1 MSIPFIDLGAQRERI
16 KTEIHAAVA
25 EVVDS
30 GAYIMGPPV
39 KALEAALS
47 EFSSAAHTISCANGT
62 DALILALKAYGVKPG
77 DAVFCPSFTFTA
89 TAEVVALIGATPVFV
104 DIRPDTYNLDP
115 DHLSASIKK
124 IRDEGEYN
132 PAAVII
138 VDLFGQMADYPALSR
153 ISKDNGLTMIADSA
167 QSFGATLS
175 GKMPLEWADI
185 LTTSFFPAKPLGCYG
200 DGGAIQTNDAETA
213 EVLLSLRNHGQAT
226 KKDLNGAETDHDPKY
241 LNYRIGMNSRLDSI
255 QAAVLIE
262 KLKIFPGEIKDRVRI
277 AERYNRTLKDLVTQ
291 TPRTID
297 DGVSV
302 WAQYTI
308 ETRERDDLAA
318 HLKTH
323 GIPSAIYYPVPLHR
337 QEPYRH
343 YPQGPGGLPI
353 SEEKA
358 GAVISLPM
366 HAYLDEET
374 QDKIVDAI
382 RGFNGAR

>member
-62 DALILALKAYGVKPG
+62 DALILSLKAYGVKPG

-138 VDLFGQMADYPALSR
+138 VDLFGQMADYPSLSR
-153 ISKDNGLTMIADSA
+153 VSKDNGLTMIADSA

-226 KKDLNGAETDHDPKY
+226 KKDLNGAETDLDPKY
-241 LNYRIGMNSRLDSI
+241 LNYRVGMNSRLDSI

>member
-138 VDLFGQMADYPALSR
+138 VDLFGQMADYPSLSR
-153 ISKDNGLTMIADSA
+153 VSKDNGLTMIADSA

-213 EVLLSLRNHGQAT
+213 EILLSLRNHGQAT
-226 KKDLNGAETDHDPKY
+226 KKDLNGAETDLDPKY
-241 LNYRIGMNSRLDSI
+241 LNYRVGMNSRLDSI